1 MATTLS
7 ARVAQKL
14 LRNDL
19 KFVEVLRHDGRS
31 PIVLVCEH
39 ASPYIPATFE
49 GLGVSPAGRS
59 SHVAW
64 DPGAIAVAQAM
75 SRVLDAALVS
85 SLVSRLVYDC
95 NRPPDAIDTMPTHS
109 EAYAVPG
116 NCDLTEVEKRAR
128 VARYYVPFHDRL
140 ASLIASRI
148 DPIIVT
154 IHSFTPIYNGK
165 VRDVEIGILHD
176 RDSRLADAMLHVSDR
191 HDVRRNAPY
200 GPKDGVTHTL
210 KEHAITHGHLN
221 VMIEIRNDLIADEAS
236 QMAMA
241 QTLAGWIEQALK
253 TVRAKIC

>member
-1 MATTLS
+1 MASILS
-7 ARVAQKL
+7 AGDG
-14 LRNDL
+14 RNLVQDDI
-19 KFVEVLRHDGRS
+19 KFVEVVRPDGRS

-39 ASPYIPATFE
+39 ASPYIPASFQD
-49 GLGVSPAGRS
+49 LGVSPAARV

-64 DPGAIAVAQAM
+64 DLGAMAVARAM
-75 SRVLDAALVS
+75 SRILDATLVS
-85 SLVSRLVYDC
+85 SQVSRLVYDC